1 MRRYIDADAV
11 LAEIQEELDFNTP
24 MYSEEQNNHINI
36 GLRIAR
42 RCIKK
47 QPTADV
53 VEVVRCKDC
62 KHLKHSQSVLNGE
75 LECGYCR
82 LYANYL
88 PSGLTY
94 RGGND
99 YCSYGERREE

>member
-1 MRRYIDADAV
+1 MGNKYIDREA
-11 LAEIQEELDFNTP
+11 LLDSLEASPAFHHFGMDGFSLLGCVTD
-24 MYSEEQNNHINI
+24 
-36 GLRIAR
+36 L
-42 RCIKK
+42 IKK
-47 QPTADV
+47 SPSVDA
-53 VEVVRCKDC
+53 VEVVRCKEC

-99 YCSYGERREE
+99 YCSYGERREK